1 MMNKNQIMIL
11 LRLKNLKN
19 NRMKNNKFRNK
30 FQNKK
35 LNRNLVV
42 KKIQL
47 IGMINL
53 I

>member
-1 MMNKNQIMIL
+1 MMNKNKIMIL
-11 LRLKNLKN
+11 LHLKNLKN
-19 NRMKNNKFRNK
+19 NRMKNKKFRNK

-35 LNRNLVV
+35 LNNNLVV